1 MTNLYS
7 YDYKA
12 KAETDEDDDAEIH
25 FIIASEGLDDDREED
40 SEVVKPKAKRKPP
53 KLCESSESDC
63 EDSEAVEPTVNR
75 KSPKPVDTMS
85 MEDWDL
91 RLSLFCQN
99 TNFKKL
105 CKYFIF
111 LLFYPV
117 LWKKWPKKTWTRT
130 KFSSDKIFPQ
140 TKVTKCFMGDG
151 NFLGRKILS
160 DIFLSDEVF
169 NYIPQ

>member
-53 KLCESSESDC
+53 KLCELSESDC

-85 MEDWDL
+85 MED
-91 RLSLFCQN
+91 
-99 TNFKKL
+99 
-105 CKYFIF
+105 
-111 LLFYPV
+111 
-117 LWKKWPKKTWTRT
+117 
-130 KFSSDKIFPQ
+130 
-140 TKVTKCFMGDG
+140 
-151 NFLGRKILS
+151 
-160 DIFLSDEVF
+160 
-169 NYIPQ
+169 